1 MSLTTALLS
10 GTAMPTLSGTKQ
22 RHLMDN
28 RPITGTNYCREHT
41 IEIRPANVEKVF
53 AAVNAGKRTINEIE
67 GHTKLSHIT
76 ISKALAELG
85 DNKRVKR
92 SKLGKQNIFEVLK

>member
-28 RPITGTNYCREHT
+28 
-41 IEIRPANVEKVF
+41 RPANVEKVF